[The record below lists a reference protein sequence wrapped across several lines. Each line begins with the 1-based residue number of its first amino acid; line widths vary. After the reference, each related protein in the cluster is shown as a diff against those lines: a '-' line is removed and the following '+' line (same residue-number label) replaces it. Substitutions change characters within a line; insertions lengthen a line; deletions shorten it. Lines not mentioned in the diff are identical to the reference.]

1 MLRRFSY
8 KTRNACHHLRILHR
22 MCTGNVTVERERH
35 SKIASLVLGRL
46 PVNSLNIAFTLQL
59 IKAIKEVEN
68 SSEVDAIVIKSS
80 LQNVFSAG
88 LDFNELYGKPRE
100 HLECFW
106 EAVQDLWF
114 LIYSSKLV
122 TLSLINGHCL
132 AAGTIIA
139 AASDYRLAIEGKYSI
154 GVTAAKVGLIAP
166 PWFLVLLSHLMGR
179 RRTEHALQ
187 TGHTFTPSEA
197 VEVGLVD
204 QICSSELA
212 QDICSEVLTPYL
224 LVYQE
229 SRWTMKRY
237 LRADLLDHFH
247 LHRKEDRD
255 SFVDYVMKDSVQQ
268 QLGSYMQQLKKV
280 K

>member
-1 MLRRFSY
+1 
-8 KTRNACHHLRILHR
+8 
-22 MCTGNVTVERERH
+22 MCTDNVTVEREKH
-35 SKIASLVLGRL
+35 SKVATLVLGRS

-59 IKAIKEVEN
+59 LKTLKEVED
-68 SSEVDAIVIKSS
+68 SSVVDAIIFKSS

-88 LDFNELYGKPRE
+88 LDLNELYGNSRD

-106 EAVQDLWF
+106 EAVQNLWF

-139 AASDYRLAIEGKYSI
+139 AASDYRLAIEGNYSI

-166 PWFLVLLSHLMGR
+166 PWFLVMLSHLMGR

-204 QICSSELA
+204 QVCSSELA
-212 QDICSEVLTPYL
+212 QDICSEVLMPYL
-224 LVYQE
+224 LVSQE
-229 SRWTMKRY
+229 SRWTMKRF
-237 LRADLLDHFH
+237 LRAELLDYFH
-247 LHRKEDRD
+247 LHRNEDRD
-255 SFVDYVMKDSVQQ
+255 YFVDYVMKESVQK
-268 QLGSYMQQLKKV
+268 QLGSYIQQLKKV